1 MTSTDKEEPYGTH
14 GQRYVSINKEMPEG
28 LKKMVIGHSQDM
40 DTEGTYSHAMEGDMK
55 KVANYTGAALDAIIK
70 AKK

>member
-1 MTSTDKEEPYGTH
+1 
-14 GQRYVSINKEMPEG
+14 MPEG

-55 KVANYTGAALDAIIK
+55 KAANYTGAALDAIIK

>member
-1 MTSTDKEEPYGTH
+1 
-14 GQRYVSINKEMPEG
+14 MPEG

-40 DTEGTYSHAMEGDMK
+40 DTEGTYSHAMEGDMTK
-55 KVANYTGAALDAIIK
+55 AANYTGAALDAIIK